1 MTSTTP
7 EPTDATGR
15 SAAFAAAVSER
26 KLRTD
31 GSSTDRVAR
40 ILGIVL
46 MVVGIVATVLAWQNS
61 RSLDDPRDIQ
71 SNEILAMVGLA
82 ITVVGT
88 GLYVVGA
95 LAQGAAAV
103 AAPSARGEPGPDG
116 PADRGAQGPVTSTG
130 SERHPLVD
138 ELTLEEKAGLVSGGS
153 FWATRA
159 VERLGIGEL
168 VLTDGPHGVRMQA
181 GGVDHLGHQR
191 QPARHVLP
199 GGVRHRLVVGPR
211 AAARDGPGPGGGGA
225 RAGRGR
231 AARAGGQHQAPPA
244 VRSQLRVLLGGPVPD
259 RQPRGRTSSR
269 ASSPGE
275 WARR

>member
-26 KLRTD
+26 KLKTD

-71 SNEILAMVGLA
+71 SNEILAVVGLA

-95 LAQGAAAV
+95 LA
-103 AAPSARGEPGPDG
+103 
-116 PADRGAQGPVTSTG
+116 
-130 SERHPLVD
+130 
-138 ELTLEEKAGLVSGGS
+138 
-153 FWATRA
+153 
-159 VERLGIGEL
+159 
-168 VLTDGPHGVRMQA
+168 
-181 GGVDHLGHQR
+181 
-191 QPARHVLP
+191 
-199 GGVRHRLVVGPR
+199 
-211 AAARDGPGPGGGGA
+211 
-225 RAGRGR
+225 
-231 AARAGGQHQAPPA
+231 
-244 VRSQLRVLLGGPVPD
+244 RVLRLWLLRQLVESQD
-259 RQPRGRTSSR
+259 RMDQLTEALKDR
-269 ASSPGE
+269 
-275 WARR
+275 